1 MACGEEVGDLSG
13 EGVDGVLLA
22 VSDDFHLV
30 EVLKI
35 LDVVFSDHPHS
46 VLNVPQL
53 HHLPSPP
60 SLYHPMHLVN
70 LTPLRSVSPSI
81 APQSPSELD
90 WVFTGVVASESFL
103 DLDSREGDVGIQKDD
118 LFLLDLLL
126 ALL

>member
-1 MACGEEVGDLSG
+1 
-13 EGVDGVLLA
+13 
-22 VSDDFHLV
+22 
-30 EVLKI
+30 
-35 LDVVFSDHPHS
+35 
-46 VLNVPQL
+46 
-53 HHLPSPP
+53 
-60 SLYHPMHLVN
+60 MHLVN